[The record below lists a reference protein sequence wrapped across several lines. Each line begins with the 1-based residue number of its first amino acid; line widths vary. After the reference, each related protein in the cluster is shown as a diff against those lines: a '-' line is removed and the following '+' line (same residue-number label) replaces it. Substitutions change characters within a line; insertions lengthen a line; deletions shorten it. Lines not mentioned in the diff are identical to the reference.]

1 MWCQKMPLHG
11 ITTPLHNHVLSCEYA
26 DTGRS
31 ALMGSAAEHQV
42 KIADIE
48 RNAADT
54 LRQHALDA
62 GILPRHRF
70 PCVADVHFAYLL

>member
-1 MWCQKMPLHG
+1 
-11 ITTPLHNHVLSCEYA
+11 
-26 DTGRS
+26 
-31 ALMGSAAEHQV
+31 MGSAAEHQV
-42 KIADIE
+42 KITDIE

-62 GILPRHRF
+62 GILPRHLF